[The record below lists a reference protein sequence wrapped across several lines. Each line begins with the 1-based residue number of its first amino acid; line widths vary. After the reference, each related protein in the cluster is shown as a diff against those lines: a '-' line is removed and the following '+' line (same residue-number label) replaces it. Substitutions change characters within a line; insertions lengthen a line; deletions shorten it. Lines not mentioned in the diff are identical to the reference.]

1 MKSVKE
7 RKHITTTNAIS
18 KKKHNKEIRTK
29 ERKQKKG
36 TLHHVART
44 ERLIYYFVLPLAL
57 LCKEFTA
64 AWDGLSLGRTGVAA
78 AWACTVQQIDLAP
91 VW

>member
-1 MKSVKE
+1 MKSIRKE
-7 RKHITTTNAIS
+7 THHHNQCYLY
-18 KKKHNKEIRTK
+18 KKNNKEIRTK

-44 ERLIYYFVLPLAL
+44 MQGGERLIYYFVLPLAL
-57 LCKEFTA
+57 LCKEVTA

-78 AWACTVQQIDLAP
+78 A
-91 VW
+91 

>member
-1 MKSVKE
+1 MLSL
-7 RKHITTTNAIS
+7 
-18 KKKHNKEIRTK
+18 KKHNKEIRTK

-44 ERLIYYFVLPLAL
+44 MQGERLIYYFVLPLAL
-57 LCKEFTA
+57 LCKEVTA

-78 AWACTVQQIDLAP
+78 A
-91 VW
+91 